1 MTDEKKVSERTL
13 KVFYNALSDVV
24 YEYLNAHHF
33 NDLVIPNQ
41 MVVDIIRVSTM
52 EYMKRILD
60 RVIQLDDKVN
70 PKEVNKKEDEND
82 LER

>member
-1 MTDEKKVSERTL
+1 MDNENKISQETL
-13 KVFYNALSDVV
+13 KVFYNALTDVV
-24 YEYLNAHHF
+24 YEYLNAHNF
-33 NDLVIPNQ
+33 NDLVISNQ

-70 PKEVNKKEDEND
+70 PKENENAAKEREV
-82 LER
+82 